1 VDSVVRHLKC
11 FDPLDN
17 DLYIDGK
24 AFGEMGGK
32 YIFSRFELD
41 NENEI
46 EMELI
51 GVYGTDRNPYAV
63 YVYALG
69 T

>member
-1 VDSVVRHLKC
+1 MLFRS
-11 FDPLDN
+11 
-17 DLYIDGK
+17 
-24 AFGEMGGK
+24 K

-41 NENEI
+41 NEDEI